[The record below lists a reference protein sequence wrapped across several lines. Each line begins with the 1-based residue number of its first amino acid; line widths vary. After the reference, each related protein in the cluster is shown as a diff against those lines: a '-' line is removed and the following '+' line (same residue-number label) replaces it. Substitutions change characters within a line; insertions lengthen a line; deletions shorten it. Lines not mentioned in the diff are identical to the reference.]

1 MTKTLDQTTIVDR
14 YFAAWNERDASARVA
29 AVATAFTE
37 DARYCDPLADVT
49 GHDAIASMMGAL
61 QEQHTGL
68 SLRVSSA
75 IDAHHDLLR
84 FGWEAV
90 DAEGAVSVAGID
102 IARVSNDGRLVSLHG
117 FFGDTPQ
124 S

>member
-1 MTKTLDQTTIVDR
+1 MTQTMDQTAIIDR
-14 YFAAWNERDASARVA
+14 YFAAWNERDSAARA
-29 AVATAFTE
+29 GAVATAFTD
-37 DARYCDPLADVT
+37 DARYCDPLADVA
-49 GHDAIASMMGAL
+49 GHEAIASMMGAL
-61 QEQHTGL
+61 QEQHEGL

-90 DAEGAVSVAGID
+90 DAEGNVTLSGID
-102 IARVSNDGRLVSLHG
+102 IATVSDDGRVASLHG

-124 S
+124 G